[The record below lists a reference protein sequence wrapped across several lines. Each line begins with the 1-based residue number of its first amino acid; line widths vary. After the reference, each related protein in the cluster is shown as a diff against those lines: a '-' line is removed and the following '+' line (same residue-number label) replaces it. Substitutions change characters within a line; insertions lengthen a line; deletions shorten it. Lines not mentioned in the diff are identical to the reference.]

1 MLTAV
6 KKKHLEWSA
15 SDLRVVRQ
23 FRNAISDV
31 YIAKYASAIAQFYLQ
46 PPYGNGVFA
55 NVYLSTE
62 QH

>member
-15 SDLRVVRQ
+15 SNLRVVRQ

-31 YIAKYASAIAQFYLQ
+31 YIAKLAIAQFYLQ

-55 NVYLSTE
+55 NFYLSAE

>member
-15 SDLRVVRQ
+15 LDLRVVRQ

-31 YIAKYASAIAQFYLQ
+31 YIAKSAIAQFYLK

-55 NVYLSTE
+55 NFYLSAE